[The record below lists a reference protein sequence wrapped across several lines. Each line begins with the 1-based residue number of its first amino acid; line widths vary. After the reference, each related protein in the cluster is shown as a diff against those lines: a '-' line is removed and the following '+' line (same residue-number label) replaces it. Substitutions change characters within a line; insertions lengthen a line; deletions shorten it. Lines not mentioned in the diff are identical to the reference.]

1 MSLHYT
7 DDALIQIGTT
17 IFHTLETRKDI
28 ADLLAEYGYDEAKIS
43 EGKTLYHQA
52 TASQESNRKETN
64 EEIEAHQVFDNL
76 FKALVETYKAHR
88 KRAKVVFKDQPAT
101 LKILAL
107 TGTMPLRILSV
118 LQEIEILYTEL
129 DKDESL
135 KNALKIM
142 KITPEDITAQLSKL
156 AEVRTAYAKYTAEK
170 GESQQAT
177 KDKNQAF
184 GAFEKWVRNFHN
196 LAKIALEDQP
206 QLLESLGKF
215 IRS

>member
-17 IFHTLETRKDI
+17 IFYTLETKKDM

-43 EGKTLYHQA
+43 EGKTLYQQA
-52 TASQESNRKETN
+52 TASQEANRKETN
-64 EEIEAHQVFDNL
+64 EEIQAHQAFDSL
-76 FKALVETYKAHR
+76 FKALVETYKGHR
-88 KRAKVVFKDQPAT
+88 KRAKVVFQDQPAT

-107 TGTMPLRILSV
+107 TGTMPLRILSI
-118 LQEIEILYTEL
+118 LQEIETLYSEL
-129 DKDESL
+129 NKDENL
-135 KNALKIM
+135 KNAVKIM
-142 KITPEDITAQLSKL
+142 KIFPDDITAQLAKL
-156 AEVRTAYAKYTAEK
+156 TEVRTAYAKYATEK

-177 KDKNQAF
+177 QDKNQAF

-206 QLLESLGKF
+206 QLLESLGKWV
-215 IRS
+215 RS